1 MPGDPEE
8 CRRQGRECVRLAQR
22 ATTRQIRK
30 DYLALAHTWL
40 QLAAMFE
47 SDDARMKN
55 WGETPSKVVPLAS
68 RRRRPIK
75 LRAV

>member
-8 CRRQGRECVRLAQR
+8 CRQQGRECVRLAQQA
-22 ATTRQIRK
+22 ATPQARK
-30 DYLALAHTWL
+30 DYLTLAHTWL

-47 SDDARMKN
+47 SDDVLMKS
-55 WGETPSKVVPLAS
+55 WGVTPSKVISLAS

-75 LRAV
+75 LRAS

>member
-1 MPGDPEE
+1 MTRKNAVGKGVNVCALPNELP
-8 CRRQGRECVRLAQR
+8 LAKFGK
-22 ATTRQIRK
+22 I
-30 DYLALAHTWL
+30 YLALAHTWL